1 MVLLVDVAG
10 CEELL
15 ERAEN
20 LLGVDLG
27 KLFAQLCIADGVA
40 VVYVHAFED
49 RNYLIVIQ
57 LHVKTFNS
65 RLELWEID
73 LSA

>member
-15 ERAEN
+15 ECAEN
-20 LLGVDLG
+20 LLGVDLS

-40 VVYVHAFED
+40 VVNVHAFED

-57 LHVKTFNS
+57 LHVETFDS
-65 RLELWEID
+65 
-73 LSA
+73 